1 MITVFRC
8 RGIGEPLGEGSMLAN
23 VTKHLDPK
31 RFRVVEVPWSAQY
44 GPVPAPLGS
53 SFDSSLRS
61 GRTMLLD
68 YIRRDPNPVVITGY
82 SGGGALAGNV
92 AAEIARGEHPE
103 LDVRGVGLI
112 SDPLRSDDPWDL
124 STTGWGIAGIRPIAQ
139 VWFPVWHCADPSDV
153 ITSCPEDSP
162 LRTLAD
168 QSSAFALVDPRSW
181 GWDLVNRLQT
191 RRWQATIR
199 DWSNAPEVW
208 RAHTQAIH
216 DADGYLRLGDHTSY
230 HLRRYPGS
238 SRTYTEW
245 LADRINEIRE

>member
-1 MITVFRC
+1 MITVLRC
-8 RGIGEPLGEGSMLAN
+8 RGIGEPMGDDSMLAN
-23 VTKHLDPK
+23 VTKLLDAK
-31 RFRVVEVPWSAQY
+31 RFRFVEVPWSAQY

-103 LDVRGVGLI
+103 LDVRGTALL
-112 SDPLRSDDPWDL
+112 SDPLTPRVL
-124 STTGWGIAGIRPIAQ
+124 NREGWGIAGGRWIGGS
-139 VWFPVWHCADPSDV
+139 FPVWHLSDPADV
-153 ITSCPEDSP
+153 IARCPANSP
-162 LRTLAD
+162 LRTFAD
-168 QSSAFALVDPRSW
+168 QSAAFALADLRSW
-181 GWDLVNRLQT
+181 GWDLVDRIRT

-199 DWSNAPEVW
+199 DWHNAPEIW
-208 RAHTQAIH
+208 RAYTQAIH
-216 DADGYLRLGDHTSY
+216 DADGYLRLGNHTSY

-238 SRTYTEW
+238 TRTYTEW
-245 LADRINEIRE
+245 LADRINEIRG

>member
-1 MITVFRC
+1 MITVLRC
-8 RGIGEPLGEGSMLAN
+8 RGIGEPMDETSMLAN
-23 VTKHLDPK
+23 VTKHLDQK
-31 RFRVVEVPWSAQY
+31 RFRVIEVPWSAQY

-92 AAEIARGEHPE
+92 AAEIARGEHPT

-124 STTGWGIAGIRPIAQ
+124 STTGSGIAGSRPITQ
-139 VWFPVWHCADPSDV
+139 VWFPVWHCADPADV
-153 ITSCPEDSP
+153 ITSCPQYSS

-168 QSSAFALVDPRSW
+168 QSAAFSLVDPFEW
-181 GWDLVNRLQT
+181 GWDLI
-191 RRWQATIR
+191 RRVRAKQWQAAIR
-199 DWSNAPEVW
+199 DWRNGAEVY
-208 RAHTQAIH
+208 RAYGAAINGVR
-216 DADGYLRLGDHTSY
+216 GYLTGDHDSY
-230 HLRRYPGS
+230 PVRLYPGS
-238 SRTYTEW
+238 TRTYCEW